1 MRPSCRLG
9 LTTTITTMLLATTT
23 TAATA
28 ASALTRRAAHR
39 GRPLLPA
46 ICGFQ
51 HAAAAASRL
60 SSPPLPLR
68 PLATAT
74 AAVGRVC
81 MWVCHLCMYEPP
93 THLNQTL
100 ITT

>member
-9 LTTTITTMLLATTT
+9 LTTAIITMLLATT
-23 TAATA
+23 
-28 ASALTRRAAHR
+28 SALTRRAAHS
-39 GRPLLPA
+39 GRPLLVPA
-46 ICGFQ
+46 VCGFQ
-51 HAAAAASRL
+51 HAAAAAASRL
-60 SSPPLPLR
+60 SAPPLPLR

-74 AAVGRVC
+74 ATVARVC
-81 MWVCHLCMYEPP
+81 MWVCHLCLYEPP